1 MGEVEERL
9 RSIRLLALD
18 FDGVFTDNRV
28 FVDDTGREMVVC
40 DRGDS
45 LGLKMIRELRPEIK
59 VVIISKETSG
69 VVKARCD
76 KLKIQALTGIDDK
89 ATALKEIM
97 AREGVP
103 ARQTAFIGNDLNDL
117 ECIRM
122 AGVGIAVA
130 DAVEEARK
138 AADFVTRQRGGQ
150 GAIREVADIILGIRT
165 SSSRKGKGA

>member
-1 MGEVEERL
+1 MVEVEERL
-9 RSIRLLALD
+9 RAIRLFALD

-28 FVDDTGREMVVC
+28 WVDDTGRETVAC
-40 DRGDS
+40 DRADS
-45 LGLKMIRELRPEIK
+45 LGLKMIRELRPEIRI
-59 VVIISKETSG
+59 VVISKETSG

-76 KLKIQALTGIDDK
+76 KLRIQAMTGIDDK

-97 AREGVP
+97 AREGIP

-130 DAVEEARK
+130 DAVEEARE
-138 AADFVTRQRGGQ
+138 AADLVTRQRGGQ
-150 GAIREVADIILGIRT
+150 GAIREVADIILGIKA
-165 SSSRKGKGA
+165 SAPRKGRGA

>member
-1 MGEVEERL
+1 MDEVGEKLRAVRL
-9 RSIRLLALD
+9 FALD

-28 FVDDTGREMVVC
+28 WVDDTGREMVVC

-45 LGLKMIRELRPEIK
+45 LGLKMIRELRPDIK
-59 VVIISKETSG
+59 VVVISKETSG

-76 KLKIQALTGIDDK
+76 KLRIQALTGINDK
-89 ATALKEIM
+89 AEALKEII
-97 AREGVP
+97 AQEGVP
-103 ARQTAFIGNDLNDL
+103 EEQTAFIGNDLNDL

-138 AADFVTRQRGGQ
+138 AADYVTRQQGGQ
-150 GAIREVADIILGIRT
+150 GAIREVTDIILGIKA
-165 SSSRKGKGA
+165 SSSRKGRGA

>member
-1 MGEVEERL
+1 MDKVRERL
-9 RSIRLLALD
+9 RAIRLFALD

-45 LGLKMIRELRPEIK
+45 LGLKMIRELRPDIRI
-59 VVIISKETSG
+59 VVISKETSG

-76 KLKIQALTGIDDK
+76 KLRIQALTGIDNK
-89 ATALKEIM
+89 AEALRDLI
-97 AREGVP
+97 AREDIP
-103 ARQTAFIGNDLNDL
+103 DEQTAFIGNDLNDL

-130 DAVEEARK
+130 DAVDEARK
-138 AADFVTRQRGGQ
+138 AADYVTQHRGGQ
-150 GAIREVADIILGIRT
+150 GAIRECTDIILGIKA